1 MSVAIDADVVLRMLR
16 DIYEERLDTTHEVAP
31 EVFDAVWSEFSK
43 AVAEGYGVRTA
54 QEPRFDF
61 YQALR
66 RSTAVFSAFKVHR
79 MQNDMA
85 ARMIDENGRLKPFRR
100 WVEDVASI
108 ADHQVGSWLR
118 TEYDTAVKRAHMAA
132 DWQQFEA
139 EEDVFPNLEWLPS
152 TSVEPRP
159 EHMVFYGL
167 VLPIRHPFWREHFPG
182 DLWGCKCGLQATDA
196 PRTPESEIPA
206 TLPNAR
212 PAEGLEDN
220 PAHTAEIFGPTHP
233 YYTEAYE
240 GADEAVKALMDD
252 IFPDYAEVRVEPRHA
267 ADYTARIKEL
277 RQLAKPMRGM
287 TLRNEE
293 FGHDI
298 SFNMRGIKEYLN
310 QPHEHYV
317 HKNDM
322 ILKMPEIIR
331 KAKYMGATDNFK
343 GKNRILRSHLFE
355 IRILGDKSWI
365 IVQEM
370 DNGEMLF
377 YGISDSPRILTYV
390 KK

>member
-196 PRTPESEIPA
+196 PRTPESLIKDFSWDKVPKKDIC
-206 TLPNAR
+206 LP
-212 PAEGLEDN
+212 EGL
-220 PAHTAEIFGPTHP
+220 F
-233 YYTEAYE
+233 
-240 GADEAVKALMDD
+240 
-252 IFPDYAEVRVEPRHA
+252 
-267 ADYTARIKEL
+267 
-277 RQLAKPMRGM
+277 
-287 TLRNEE
+287 
-293 FGHDI
+293 
-298 SFNMRGIKEYLN
+298 
-310 QPHEHYV
+310 
-317 HKNDM
+317 
-322 ILKMPEIIR
+322 
-331 KAKYMGATDNFK
+331 
-343 GKNRILRSHLFE
+343 
-355 IRILGDKSWI
+355 
-365 IVQEM
+365 
-370 DNGEMLF
+370 
-377 YGISDSPRILTYV
+377 
-390 KK
+390 